1 MRSYKKKWQTQQQIS
16 DFSPPPPTLSSSTV
30 TVDFYGTACSAT
42 LPAAKCDEQPNSN
55 APTYSGTRRG
65 KEDEEEDFVYTP
77 KGLLSVTTTI
87 CISTQL
93 LPHAV
98 LGADVRWW
106 LSEWG

>member
-1 MRSYKKKWQTQQQIS
+1 MEQLAQQLYQQ
-16 DFSPPPPTLSSSTV
+16 LNV
-30 TVDFYGTACSAT
+30 M
-42 LPAAKCDEQPNSN
+42 EQPNSN

-65 KEDEEEDFVYTP
+65 GKKDEEEDFVYTP